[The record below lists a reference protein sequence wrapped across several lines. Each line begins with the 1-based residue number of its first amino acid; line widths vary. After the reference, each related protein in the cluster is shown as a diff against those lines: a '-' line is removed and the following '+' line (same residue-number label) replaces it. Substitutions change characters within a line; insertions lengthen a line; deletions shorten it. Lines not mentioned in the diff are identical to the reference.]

1 MANYSSGI
9 ENAGSY
15 RIGAANNVDYR
26 LARRASGYQSG
37 SGYVSSAGRS
47 GNSSGIEYEVA
58 KVSSGAPY
66 HTPGGVPSASIFRTV
81 SSAREL

>member
-1 MANYSSGI
+1 MENYSNGI
-9 ENAGSY
+9 RSAGEY

-26 LARRASGYQSG
+26 LAGGKGYQSG

-47 GNSSGIEYEVA
+47 GAGSRIEYDVA

>member
-1 MANYSSGI
+1 MVNYSSGI

-26 LARRASGYQSG
+26 LARRSSGYQSG
-37 SGYVSSAGRS
+37 SGYISSAGRS
-47 GNSSGIEYEVA
+47 GAGSRVEYDVA

-66 HTPGGVPSASIFRTV
+66 HTPGGVPAASSFRTV